1 MKRRG
6 RAVVLEVALGGHEYE
21 WGRWEG
27 LGDLGD
33 DGVLDLAETLKVH
46 RRVTHNQ
53 KVRLRNGPDS
63 LRFHWKTETI
73 KSAKLSRRFIFYGQ
87 EFCI

>member
-6 RAVVLEVALGGHEYE
+6 WAVVLEVALGGHEYE
-21 WGRWEG
+21 WGRGEG

-33 DGVLDLAETLKVH
+33 DGVLHLAETLKVH

-63 LRFHWKTETI
+63 LRFHWKTVTN
-73 KSAKLSRRFIFYGQ
+73 KTGFFKNIF
-87 EFCI
+87 EKT

>member
-6 RAVVLEVALGGHEYE
+6 WAVVLEVALGGHEYE
-21 WGRWEG
+21 WGRGEG

-63 LRFHWKTETI
+63 LRFHWKTVTI
-73 KSAKLSRRFIFYGQ
+73 KGAILSRRFIFLDKS
-87 EFCI
+87 FA